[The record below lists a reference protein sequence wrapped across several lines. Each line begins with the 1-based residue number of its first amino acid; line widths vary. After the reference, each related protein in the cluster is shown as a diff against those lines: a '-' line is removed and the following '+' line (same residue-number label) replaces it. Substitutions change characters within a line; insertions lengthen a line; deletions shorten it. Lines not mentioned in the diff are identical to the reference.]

1 MATIRQRGPGKW
13 HVQIRKRGFPTQ
25 TRTFRT
31 KKDAQIWATGIE
43 NEMYIGQFRDQRPNR
58 GVTLGMLI
66 QQYMSDVTDH
76 RPSEQSRISERLRLE
91 RFLKSERDLCSYD
104 VKHLQPEHF
113 NDYKERRLKE
123 PSPRKGRD
131 TIAAGTVKRELT
143 TLKRV
148 IDYKKREL
156 GIQINPVNT
165 EDVKRPA
172 VSDERDVRLTAEEM
186 KRLLYECYA
195 ARNKYLGPFVEL
207 ALETGARR
215 SNLLRL
221 EWDDLD
227 LEKRTVLFRAI
238 KNSRSPEE
246 IKDHMTGLSPR
257 AIKILQGLPR
267 TDDRVLPLNSNS
279 VRKAF
284 ERARERAEVP
294 YFTFH
299 DIRHERISNLIER
312 DWSIIKVMAVTG
324 HKDVKSLKRYANM
337 QPEYMADELAKLDDP
352 DPANS

>member
-1 MATIRQRGPGKW
+1 MATIRQKGPNQW
-13 HVQIRKRGFPTQ
+13 HVQVRKRGFPTQ

-31 KKDAQIWATGIE
+31 KRDAQNWANEIE
-43 NEMYIGQFRDQRPNR
+43 TEMYRGRFQDQRPNR
-58 GVTLGMLI
+58 GITFGTLI
-66 QQYMSDVTDH
+66 QHYMREVTDH
-76 RPSEQSRISERLRLE
+76 RPSEDSRVSERLRLE
-91 RFLKSERDLCSYD
+91 RFLKSERDLCAYD
-104 VKHLQPEHF
+104 VKHLTPEHF

-172 VSDERDVRLTAEEM
+172 VNDERDVRLTAQQM
-186 KRLLYECYA
+186 HRLLEECYA
-195 ARNKYLGPFVEL
+195 ARNEYLGPFVEL

-221 EWDDLD
+221 KWGDIDLD
-227 LEKRTVLFRAI
+227 KRTILFRAI

-246 IKDHMTGLSPR
+246 IKDHQTGLSPR
-257 AIKILQGLPR
+257 AIDILNALPKG
-267 TDDRVLPLNSNS
+267 DDRVLPVSS
-279 VRKAF
+279 DAVRKAF
-284 ERARERAEVP
+284 VRARERAQVP
-294 YFTFH
+294 HFTFH
-299 DIRHERISNLIER
+299 DIRHERISNLIES

-337 QPEYMADELAKLDDP
+337 QPEYMADELAKLDKS
-352 DPANS
+352 NSAK

>member
-13 HVQIRKRGFPTQ
+13 HVQVRKRGVRTQ

-31 KKDAQIWATGIE
+31 KKDAQIWATSIE
-43 NEMYIGQFRDQRPNR
+43 NEIYLGQFRDQRPNR
-58 GVTLGMLI
+58 GVTFGTLI
-66 QQYMSDVTDH
+66 QHYIREVTDH
-76 RPSEQSRISERLRLE
+76 RPSKESRVSERLRLE
-91 RFLKSERDLCSYD
+91 RFLKSERDLCAYY
-104 VKHLQPEHF
+104 VRNLTPEHF

-123 PSPRKGRD
+123 PSPRKSRN

-148 IDYKKREL
+148 IDYKRREL

-172 VSDERDVRLTAEEM
+172 VNDERDVRLTVEQM
-186 KRLLYECYA
+186 NRLLEECYA
-195 ARNKYLGPFVEL
+195 ARNEYLGPFVEL

-215 SNLLRL
+215 GNLLRL
-221 EWDDLD
+221 KWDDVDLD
-227 LEKRTVLFRAI
+227 KRTILFRAI

-246 IKDHMTGLSPR
+246 IKDHLTGLSPR
-257 AIKILQGLPR
+257 AIDILNALPK
-267 TDDRVLPLNSNS
+267 DDGRVLPVSS
-279 VRKAF
+279 DAVRKAF

-294 YFTFH
+294 HFTFH
-299 DIRHERISNLIER
+299 DIRHERISNLIES

-324 HKDVKSLKRYANM
+324 HKDVKSLRRYANM
-337 QPEYMADELAKLDDP
+337 QPEYMADELAKLDKS
-352 DPANS
+352 NSAK